1 MTTEEELDQL
11 RQENRA
17 LREVKQEL
25 REGLG
30 QAIGAIEALQERVKE
45 LEELRRENSALRAE
59 GTRLQEQLRALQE
72 IASADNAKVVVP
84 YEATSLMG
92 AAEVLLSTLRNDD
105 LGGGSGGSGG
115 NGATPEVVA
124 TPARPPKDPPPQR

>member
-1 MTTEEELDQL
+1 MTTEEKLEQL

-30 QAIGAIEALQERVKE
+30 QAIQAIEALQERVKE

-59 GTRLQEQLRALQE
+59 GTQLQEQLLA
-72 IASADNAKVVVP
+72 
-84 YEATSLMG
+84 
-92 AAEVLLSTLRNDD
+92 
-105 LGGGSGGSGG
+105 
-115 NGATPEVVA
+115 
-124 TPARPPKDPPPQR
+124 